1 MAHFSNPIPSSPR
14 LFLWG
19 FSAFTSFSVRLYF
32 LLCSE
37 TGKISNVLKRT
48 TGPLDDGEVRPA
60 LLTQRHLSHLLSQ
73 ASTRPDCTPGES
85 VLPESRV
92 SASGR
97 GGQEVGRVAA
107 VARGAGGAAT
117 GGAGPR
123 RGGAGPPAH
132 LPGAAGFAAAAQTA
146 CSPSRSAV
154 CLRGDEDGGGGDDAA
169 RAAGDGQP
177 VSAHPGS
184 APGGASAR
192 RPGPAPCAAGC
203 GPTPLE
209 PTLPSRPRPPA
220 CVPPSLP
227 RRSYGGRRE
236 TEEAGG
242 WQSQGERA
250 GGRPACAGRRWPGRA
265 GRGPARRRPQ
275 LGSPK
280 RAAWDGVR
288 RRLPSRC
295 PRLLF

>member
-1 MAHFSNPIPSSPR
+1 M
-14 LFLWG
+14 G
-19 FSAFTSFSVRLYF
+19 
-32 LLCSE
+32 
-37 TGKISNVLKRT
+37 
-48 TGPLDDGEVRPA
+48 VRPA
-60 LLTQRHLSHLLSQ
+60 LLTQRPLSHLLSQ
-73 ASTRPDCTPGES
+73 ASTRGAACAPGKACS
-85 VLPESRV
+85 PESRV

-97 GGQEVGRVAA
+97 GGREAGRGSPRWP
-107 VARGAGGAAT
+107 RGR
-117 GGAGPR
+117 AGPR
-123 RGGAGPPAH
+123 RAGRGRGGAGRGRRRTCPARRDSRR
-132 LPGAAGFAAAAQTA
+132 LRRRRAP
-146 CSPSRSAV
+146 PSRSAV

-169 RAAGDGQP
+169 RAAEDGQP

-192 RPGPAPCAAGC
+192 PGPAPCAAELAV
-203 GPTPLE
+203 PPPLE

-275 LGSPK
+275 LGSPG
-280 RAAWDGVR
+280 ALPGTEVR
-288 RRLPSRC
+288 RRLPSPC
-295 PRLLF
+295 PRLPFLIEKAW